1 MHLTRVT
8 GCFTDEETEAERGE
22 YPARGHS
29 VSGGADANPGS
40 VAAEVAV
47 PSTSLSAFAATN
59 RGVLCSVH
67 RAVRMRRSPECS
79 SHCVC
84 VWGAVAWGRSLGAAV
99 LASRCAG
106 QAGALW
112 VEEGNAL
119 QAVGT
124 SDLLLC
130 PHLLV

>member
-84 VWGAVAWGRSLGAAV
+84 VGGWGGRAGEGPWGPPCWRRDV
-99 LASRCAG
+99 QDKR
-106 QAGALW
+106 
-112 VEEGNAL
+112 E
-119 QAVGT
+119 
-124 SDLLLC
+124 LC
-130 PHLLV
+130 GWKRETHCRQ